1 MLVCVAG
8 HCALPRT
15 GKDTRKMNPCR
26 IFACAAALL
35 LAVPGMRAAV
45 SDGFPDQSA
54 HHVATGASA
63 APLEAFDS
71 FVASRAAAASA
82 MAQFSSFVSTSVA
95 STGALSR
102 FNSSEPAGFVLVVR

>member
-1 MLVCVAG
+1 
-8 HCALPRT
+8 
-15 GKDTRKMNPCR
+15 MNPCR

-102 FNSSEPAGFVLVVR
+102 FNSSEPAGFVLIVR

>member
-1 MLVCVAG
+1 MNIHRIVALVAAVAM
-8 HCALPRT
+8 A
-15 GKDTRKMNPCR
+15 
-26 IFACAAALL
+26 ACAAPRVAR
-35 LAVPGMRAAV
+35 AVAV

-54 HHVATGASA
+54 YHVAKGASA
-63 APLEAFDS
+63 TPLEAFDS

-82 MAQFSSFVSTSVA
+82 IAPFSSFVSTSVA